1 MQMIVL
7 VQINVTL
14 DAKNGFASQEWKRC
28 VFSCTVLAHVTL
40 NKKVLSLPTTDR
52 STLKLLKKTPQISSK
67 PHSIRI
73 STHLGNMPSLQCPE
87 TLLRSLKIRGG
98 DEMI

>member
-40 NKKVLSLPTTDR
+40 NKKVLSLTNHR
-52 STLKLLKKTPQISSK
+52 Q
-67 PHSIRI
+67 
-73 STHLGNMPSLQCPE
+73 
-87 TLLRSLKIRGG
+87 
-98 DEMI
+98 